1 MKIGILGTGDVGQ
14 ALGIGFATLG
24 HEVKMGSRDP
34 NQEKVKT
41 WVNKAGAKASAGT
54 FAETAAYSE
63 LAVLC
68 TIWTGAENAIRLAGP
83 DHLAGKVVIDTI
95 NPLDFSG
102 GIPPKLAV
110 GHTDSAGEQV
120 QHGHGHARILER
132 VSELAERDAR
142 NRHVGTE
149 SIERKDAQRE
159 QDLLAQL
166 GNLERVDDRA

>member
-1 MKIGILGTGDVGQ
+1 MADNTSTEAAKGGAIGRIVRIVGAVVDVEFPADAMPAIYNALHQLHDDGCGDVGHDAQ
-14 ALGIGFATLG
+14 RKYR
-24 HEVKMGSRDP
+24 EVRKR
-34 NQEKVKT
+34 
-41 WVNKAGAKASAGT
+41 A
-54 FAETAAYSE
+54 
-63 LAVLC
+63 
-68 TIWTGAENAIRLAGP
+68 
-83 DHLAGKVVIDTI
+83 
-95 NPLDFSG
+95 
-102 GIPPKLAV
+102 
-110 GHTDSAGEQV
+110 AGEQV